1 MPLAIRFAVTGT
13 LCALL
18 LAGCKEEQRNAYVA
32 PPPPTVG
39 IAPPVVQT
47 VTNYVELTGTT
58 SAVATVQLVARVA
71 GYLQQIHFGD
81 GAQVK
86 KGDLLF
92 TIQQDQYQAELE
104 QAQSQVG
111 VYQAQLLNAQT
122 EFERYSGLFKQK
134 AASAVDVDTWQAN
147 RDQAKASLLG
157 AQAQV
162 ELAQINLGYTT
173 VSAPFDGRMG
183 RHLIDVGNLVG
194 PGGANTVLAEI
205 NQIDPIYAYFTINE
219 RELLRIRE
227 QRAKS
232 DAGSGQPT
240 DQVLELGVA
249 DEKGFPHSGKLDF
262 AAIALTSGTGTLQLR
277 GIFPNSDFKLLP
289 GLFARI
295 RAPLGES
302 PNTLLVPDSV
312 IGRDQAGAYVLTV
325 DKDNVVHRAGIT
337 AGQLVGTL
345 RVAESGLAADD
356 RVIVDGLQRA
366 VPGAKVTPKEA
377 ANPTA
382 GNATAKP
389 AG

>member
-1 MPLAIRFAVTGT
+1 MPLAIRFAVTAT

-18 LAGCKEEQRNAYVA
+18 LAGCKEEAAQCLRGAA
-32 PPPPTVG
+32 PARGRV
-39 IAPPVVQT
+39 APPVVQT
-47 VTNYVELTGTT
+47 VTDYVELTGTT

-81 GAQVK
+81 GARVK
-86 KGDLLF
+86 QGDLLF

-122 EFERYSGLFKQK
+122 EYERYSGLFKQK

-194 PGGANTVLAEI
+194 PGGTNSVLAEI

-227 QRAKS
+227 KRTKN
-232 DAGSGQPT
+232 DDTSGQPT

-277 GIFPNSDFKLLP
+277 GIFPNADFKLLP

-302 PNTLLVPDSV
+302 PIPSWY
-312 IGRDQAGAYVLTV
+312 R
-325 DKDNVVHRAGIT
+325 T
-337 AGQLVGTL
+337 A
-345 RVAESGLAADD
+345 
-356 RVIVDGLQRA
+356 
-366 VPGAKVTPKEA
+366 
-377 ANPTA
+377 
-382 GNATAKP
+382 
-389 AG
+389 

>member
-1 MPLAIRFAVTGT
+1 MSFAVRTALAGVSSI
-13 LCALL
+13 LL

-32 PPPPTVG
+32 PPPPAVTV
-39 IAPPVVQT
+39 APPVAKS
-47 VTNYVELTGTT
+47 VTDYVELTGTT
-58 SAVATVQLVARVA
+58 SAVASVELVARVP
-71 GYLQQIHFGD
+71 GYLREIHFED
-81 GAQVK
+81 GARVK

-104 QAQSQVG
+104 QAQAQVG
-111 VYQAQLLNAQT
+111 VVQSELEHAQT
-122 EFERYSGLFKQK
+122 EYDRYAGLFKQK
-134 AASAVDVDTWQAN
+134 AASAVDVDTWKAN
-147 RDQAKASLLG
+147 LDQAKASLLG
-157 AQAQV
+157 ANANV

-173 VSAPFDGRMG
+173 VTAPFDGRMG

-194 PGGANTVLAEI
+194 SGGQSTVLAEI

-227 QRAKS
+227 KRVEK
-232 DAGSGQPT
+232 DNPGQPT
-240 DQVLELGVA
+240 DQPLELGVA
-249 DEKGFPHSGKLDF
+249 DEDGFPHQGKLDF

-277 GIFPNSDFKLLP
+277 GIFPNPDFKLLP

-312 IGRDQAGAYVLTV
+312 IGRDQGGAYVLTV
-325 DKDNVVHRAGIT
+325 DKDDVVHRVGIKP
-337 AGQLVGTL
+337 GQLVGTL
-345 RVAESGLAADD
+345 RVADSGLTADD
-356 RVIVDGLQRA
+356 RVIVDGLLRA

-377 ANPTA
+377 TEPTA
-382 GNATAKP
+382 TATTAKP

>member
-32 PPPPTVG
+32 PPPPAVSV
-39 IAPPVVQT
+39 APPVVQT
-47 VTNYVELTGTT
+47 VTDYVELTGTT

-71 GYLQQIHFGD
+71 GYLQQIHFED
-81 GAQVK
+81 GARVK
-86 KGDLLF
+86 QGDLLF

-122 EFERYSGLFKQK
+122 EYERYSGLFKQK

-194 PGGANTVLAEI
+194 PGGTNTVLAEI

-227 QRAKS
+227 KRTKDDDTPAS
-232 DAGSGQPT
+232 PPT
-240 DQVLELGVA
+240 RCWSSA
-249 DEKGFPHSGKLDF
+249 WPTRKASRT
-262 AAIALTSGTGTLQLR
+262 AASSI
-277 GIFPNSDFKLLP
+277 
-289 GLFARI
+289 
-295 RAPLGES
+295 S
-302 PNTLLVPDSV
+302 PPS
-312 IGRDQAGAYVLTV
+312 
-325 DKDNVVHRAGIT
+325 
-337 AGQLVGTL
+337 
-345 RVAESGLAADD
+345 
-356 RVIVDGLQRA
+356 
-366 VPGAKVTPKEA
+366 P
-377 ANPTA
+377 
-382 GNATAKP
+382 
-389 AG
+389 